1 MMVIETAKKMLS
13 RIKKVLFLMVLGTS
27 IAYADDWSRAQ
38 IDFWKKI
45 YTEVN
50 STEWVIH
57 DSMNLKHVYRVVSR
71 NPDQAKKEV
80 IETLKSIYQ
89 KNLHRKSVD
98 VDQLSES
105 ERILFESM
113 ESNEDPRS
121 YHFASQ
127 PGRVRAQQGLKNQ
140 LQKAQVVSK
149 QYLGRMEE
157 MFIEEGVPV
166 EMTRLPFVESCF
178 VNEACSI
185 AGAIGIW
192 QFMPKTAMK
201 ELRVDSSIDE
211 RYDPLKSTRAAAKY
225 LKENYGIL
233 KNWNLAVMA
242 YHHGAGLVNRARKR
256 LKTDDPFQI
265 IRYFK
270 DSRFQFASRN
280 YLFEWMAMVEID
292 SNRPY
297 GKLPEY
303 ITVSFQKKLP
313 MADLIKDLR
322 LSESDLKLL
331 NPHFREPIWSGKST
345 IPAHY
350 PVRMSGITLEEF
362 RKRGYSST
370 N

>member
-1 MMVIETAKKMLS
+1 
-13 RIKKVLFLMVLGTS
+13 MVLGTS
-27 IAYADDWSRAQ
+27 IAQADEWSRAQ

-50 STEWVIH
+50 SNEWVIH

-80 IETLKSIYQ
+80 TDTLRSIYQ
-89 KNLHRKSVD
+89 KNIHRQSVD
-98 VDQLSES
+98 IDQLTET
-105 ERILFESM
+105 ERVIYEAM
-113 ESNEDPRS
+113 ESTEDPRS

-127 PGRVRAQQGLKNQ
+127 AGRVRAQQGLKDR
-140 LQKAQVVSK
+140 LEKAQVLSR
-149 QYLGRMEE
+149 QYLARMEE
-157 MFIEEGVPV
+157 MFVEEGVPV

-178 VNEACSI
+178 VNDACSI
-185 AGAIGIW
+185 TGAIGIW

-211 RYDPLKSTRAAAKY
+211 RYDPLKSTRAAARF

-233 KNWNLAVMA
+233 KSWNLAVMA
-242 YHHGAGLVNRARKR
+242 YHHGAGMVNRARRR
-256 LKTDDPFQI
+256 LKTDDPFKI

-270 DSRFQFASRN
+270 DPRFQFASRN
-280 YLFEWMAMVEID
+280 YLFEWMAMVEVD
-292 SNRPY
+292 SRRPH
-297 GKLPEY
+297 GKLPEF
-303 ITVSFQKKLP
+303 ITVSFQKKIP
-313 MADLIKDLR
+313 MAGLIKDLR
-322 LSESDLKLL
+322 LSESEIKLL

-362 RKRGYSST
+362 RKRGYSAS